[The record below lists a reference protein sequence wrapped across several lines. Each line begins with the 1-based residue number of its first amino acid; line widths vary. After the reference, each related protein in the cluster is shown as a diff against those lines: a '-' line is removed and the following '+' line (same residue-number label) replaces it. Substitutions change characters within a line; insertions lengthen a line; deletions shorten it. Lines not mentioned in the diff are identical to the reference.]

1 MDENRCRWALGV
13 SEMKF
18 ETIRAIYQDFIDV
31 SVDVNRNRLQ
41 CENPKLTEKQLNEV
55 LRNYNAGYF
64 AAFDELKECIGI
76 NEFIKLIKK
85 LDPDHYAS

>member
-1 MDENRCRWALGV
+1 MN
-13 SEMKF
+13 F

-31 SVDVNRNRLQ
+31 SVGVNRNNLEAQ
-41 CENPKLTEKQLNEV
+41 NPKLTQIELNEV

-64 AAFDELKECIGI
+64 AAFDEVKECIGI

-85 LDPDHYAS
+85 LDSDHYES

>member
-13 SEMKF
+13 SEMNF

-31 SVDVNRNRLQ
+31 SVGVNRNKLEAQ
-41 CENPKLTEKQLNEV
+41 NPKLTQIELNEV

-64 AAFDELKECIGI
+64 AAFDEVKECIGI

-85 LDPDHYAS
+85 LDPDYYEN